1 MYKMY
6 TFSINTWNK
15 IDVEAIKYNGEKWV
29 NENYLEKVISYKNL
43 TGNRTQQYSDEL
55 KKKRCEIQDCEDFQ
69 PCRKLIAEK
78 LTIHLIID
86 IKTVKAGE
94 LKTRLGFNQLDP
106 IMTKQQS
113 IGLRI
118 RKTFPNEKIIEDFY
132 VKKFDYMIYFYLSK
146 RKLTIEV
153 HELGHKDRKSEKE
166 NTRQKE
172 IEKCLGCAFI
182 RINPDEKD
190 FSAYDGLDKIK
201 AFIDK
206 LKDEE

>member
-69 PCRKLIAEK
+69 PCRKFIAEK

-146 RKLTIEV
+146 RKLAIEV

-182 RINPDEKD
+182 RINPAEKD

>member
-55 KKKRCEIQDCEDFQ
+55 KKKRFEIQDCEDFQ
-69 PCRKLIAEK
+69 PCRKFIAEK

-146 RKLTIEV
+146 RKLAIEV

>member
-29 NENYLEKVISYKNL
+29 NGNYLEKVISYKNL

-69 PCRKLIAEK
+69 PCRKFIAEK

-146 RKLTIEV
+146 RKLAIEV

>member
-132 VKKFDYMIYFYLSK
+132 VKKFDYMIYFYQSK
-146 RKLTIEV
+146 RKLAIEV

>member
-15 IDVEAIKYNGEKWV
+15 IDVEAIKYNGEKRV

-69 PCRKLIAEK
+69 PCRKFIAEK

-146 RKLTIEV
+146 RKLAIEV

>member
-146 RKLTIEV
+146 RKLAIEV
-153 HELGHKDRKSEKE
+153 HELGHKDRKSERE

-190 FSAYDGLDKIK
+190 FSAYDGLIK
-201 AFIDK
+201 
-206 LKDEE
+206 

>member
-15 IDVEAIKYNGEKWV
+15 IDVEAIKYNGEKRV

-69 PCRKLIAEK
+69 PCRKFIAEK

-146 RKLTIEV
+146 RKLAIEV

-201 AFIDK
+201 AFIDQ

>member
-55 KKKRCEIQDCEDFQ
+55 KKERCEIQDCEDFQ
-69 PCRKLIAEK
+69 PCRKFIAEK

-106 IMTKQQS
+106 LMTKQQS

-146 RKLTIEV
+146 RKLAIEV

>member
-146 RKLTIEV
+146 RKLAIEV

-172 IEKCLGCAFI
+172 IEKCLECAFI

>member
-1 MYKMY
+1 MY

-69 PCRKLIAEK
+69 PCRKFIAEK

-146 RKLTIEV
+146 RKLAIEV

>member
-15 IDVEAIKYNGEKWV
+15 IDVEAIKYNGEKRV

-69 PCRKLIAEK
+69 PCRKFIAEK

-118 RKTFPNEKIIEDFY
+118 RKTFPNEKIIEDF
-132 VKKFDYMIYFYLSK
+132 D
-146 RKLTIEV
+146 
-153 HELGHKDRKSEKE
+153 
-166 NTRQKE
+166 
-172 IEKCLGCAFI
+172 
-182 RINPDEKD
+182 
-190 FSAYDGLDKIK
+190 IK
-201 AFIDK
+201 
-206 LKDEE
+206 

>member
-146 RKLTIEV
+146 RKLAIEV
-153 HELGHKDRKSEKE
+153 HELGHKNRKSEKE

>member
-146 RKLTIEV
+146 RKLAIEV

-182 RINPDEKD
+182 RINPAEKD

>member
-15 IDVEAIKYNGEKWV
+15 IDAEAIKYNGEKWV

-69 PCRKLIAEK
+69 PCRKFIAEK

-146 RKLTIEV
+146 RKLAIEV

>member
-146 RKLTIEV
+146 RKSAIEV

-190 FSAYDGLDKIK
+190 FSVYDGLDKIK

>member
-55 KKKRCEIQDCEDFQ
+55 KKKRFEIQDCEDFQ
-69 PCRKLIAEK
+69 PCRKFIAEK

-146 RKLTIEV
+146 RKLAIEV

-190 FSAYDGLDKIK
+190 FSVYDGLDKIK

>member
-69 PCRKLIAEK
+69 PCRKFIAEK

-146 RKLTIEV
+146 RKLAIEV

-172 IEKCLGCAFI
+172 IEKCLECAFI

>member
-146 RKLTIEV
+146 RKLAIEV

-201 AFIDK
+201 AFIDQ

>member
-15 IDVEAIKYNGEKWV
+15 IDAEAIKYNGEKWV

-69 PCRKLIAEK
+69 PCRKFIAEK

-146 RKLTIEV
+146 RKLAIEV

-206 LKDEE
+206 LKEEE

>member
-69 PCRKLIAEK
+69 PCRKFIAEK

-146 RKLTIEV
+146 RKLAIEV

-201 AFIDK
+201 TFIDK

>member
-146 RKLTIEV
+146 RKLAIEV

>member
-69 PCRKLIAEK
+69 PCRKFIAEK

-146 RKLTIEV
+146 RKLAIEV

>member
-69 PCRKLIAEK
+69 PCRKFIAEK

-146 RKLTIEV
+146 RKLAIEV

-201 AFIDK
+201 SFIDK

>member
-69 PCRKLIAEK
+69 PCRKFIAEK

-146 RKLTIEV
+146 RKLAIEV

-206 LKDEE
+206 LKEEE

>member
-69 PCRKLIAEK
+69 PCRKFIAEK

-146 RKLTIEV
+146 RKLAIEV
-153 HELGHKDRKSEKE
+153 HELGHKDRKSERE

-190 FSAYDGLDKIK
+190 FSAYDGLIK
-201 AFIDK
+201 
-206 LKDEE
+206 

>member
-6 TFSINTWNK
+6 TFSINKWNK

-146 RKLTIEV
+146 RKLAIEV
-153 HELGHKDRKSEKE
+153 HELGHKNRKSEKE

-206 LKDEE
+206 LKEEE

>member
-146 RKLTIEV
+146 RKLAIEV

-182 RINPDEKD
+182 RINPAEKILVLMM
-190 FSAYDGLDKIK
+190 GLIK
-201 AFIDK
+201 
-206 LKDEE
+206 